1 MSLTVRLS
9 SMGLRRQGREARKGW
24 RGRLSRD
31 RDRGDSV
38 KAAAARRGS
47 KMLLNACKCS

>member
-1 MSLTVRLS
+1 MV
-9 SMGLRRQGREARKGW
+9 LRRQGREARKGW
-24 RGRLSRD
+24 RGRWSLE

-47 KMLLNACKCS
+47 KMLPNAPKMH